1 MIELYDNAASVAA
14 QKVRLVL
21 DEKGIEWT
29 RVAVDLRNGEVMR
42 PAYLA
47 LNPQGVVPT
56 LVHDGEVIVESSLI
70 VEYLDD
76 LVPEPPLRPAAPLAR
91 ARMRAWLRRIDDEV
105 QRAIG
110 NLSMAVYIRD
120 AHLARPRDERD
131 AHFARMPDRDR
142 AQRQQ
147 DAIEHGTAAPQ
158 FAPAIRTLARMVD
171 DVDAAL
177 GDRDWLAGD
186 RFSLADVAVA
196 PYATRMQMVGLDALW
211 LGGRR
216 PRMHAW
222 WRRLA
227 ARPSWQRQVRDAYP
241 PAARDTMAAR
251 GRDAWPVVAEI
262 LGLPAAPVHGD

>member
-1 MIELYDNAASVAA
+1 VAA

-21 DEKGIEWT
+21 HEKGIDCT
-29 RVAVDLRNGEVMR
+29 RIAVDLRNGDVMR

-56 LVHDGEVIVESSLI
+56 LVHDGEVIVESSII

-76 LVPEPPLRPAAPLAR
+76 LFTEPPLRPAGSLAR

-120 AHLARPRDERD
+120 AHLARPRDELL
-131 AHFARMPDRDR
+131 AHLARMPDRDR

-147 DAIEHGTAAPQ
+147 DAIEYGTAAPQ
-158 FAPAIRTLARMVD
+158 FASAIGALARMVD

-177 GDRDWLAGD
+177 GTGDWLTGD

-216 PRMHAW
+216 PRLHAW
-222 WRRLA
+222 WGRLVQ
-227 ARPSWQRQVRDAYP
+227 RPSWQREVRDAYT

-251 GRDAWPVVAEI
+251 GREAWPVVAGI
-262 LGLPAAPVHGD
+262 LGLPATSVNGD